1 MLLVHQTLIAEYILY
16 SIAASA
22 VVAEIQCLCSIDYNV
37 ILKISEF
44 FFFCLIIFIFLFL
57 ASMFYSIWKK

>member
-22 VVAEIQCLCSIDYNV
+22 IVAEIQCLCSINYSVV
-37 ILKISEF
+37 IKISEYF
-44 FFFCLIIFIFLFL
+44 FSCLLIFLFLFL
-57 ASMFYSIWKK
+57 ASMFYSIWKE